1 METCEQWVPKLRAI
15 LAQHVRMR
23 RYILIFVGV
32 VLIALALLPSREGFQ
47 QPMFNST
54 AAKTLVDNAQVYA
67 RNYPNDSV
75 GVAYAT
81 AVHPLYEEV
90 VKFSNPMTM
99 AGTWAGG
106 LEMLV
111 PPADLLSE
119 YNTSLATTF
128 GFPVPAGAPGTDCTP
143 SRPRGSTT
151 VAPSPAMCQYFCASG
166 MAAPDSSVCA

>member
-1 METCEQWVPKLRAI
+1 M
-15 LAQHVRMR
+15 H
-23 RYILIFVGV
+23 RYILILVGL
-32 VLIALALLPSREGFQ
+32 VLIALALLPSRDGFQ

-54 AAKTLVDNAQVYA
+54 AAKALVDNAQTYA
-67 RNYPNDSV
+67 TNYPDDPV
-75 GVAYAT
+75 GIAYAT

-106 LEMLV
+106 LEMLM
-111 PPADLLSE
+111 PPTDLLSE

-128 GFPVPAGAPGTDCTP
+128 GFPVPTGAPGIPCTP

-151 VAPSPAMCQYFCASG
+151 VAPSPTMCQYFCASG
-166 MAAPDSSVCA
+166 MAAPGSSMCA